1 MKRII
6 SLPAHYIWIGL
17 VLFIPFAVLGF
28 LHLYQEF
35 EFSWLTFT
43 VDKNKLFGG
52 KQNLTDE
59 LALTGCI
66 VGLLLMSFA
75 RTKEEDEFIQTLR
88 LQAWQW
94 AVLINFVVLL
104 IAIWTIYNEHFLTF
118 MVYNMLTVLLIF
130 LGRFHYLL
138 YKNRL
143 AKD

>member
-6 SLPAHYIWIGL
+6 SLPTKYKWIGL
-17 VLFIPFAVLGF
+17 LLFVPFAVLGF
-28 LHLYQEF
+28 LNLYQEF
-35 EFSWLTFT
+35 EFSWLTFV
-43 VDKNKLFGG
+43 VDTNKLFGG

-75 RTKEEDEFIQTLR
+75 RTSQEDEFIQMLR

-94 AVLINFVVLL
+94 AVLSHFLL
-104 IAIWTIYNEHFLTF
+104 LMVAIWTMYIEHFLSF
-118 MVYNMLTVLLIF
+118 MIYNMLTVLIIF
-130 LGRFHYLL
+130 LGRFHFLL

-143 AKD
+143 AND

>member
-6 SLPAHYIWIGL
+6 SFPTQYKWIGL
-17 VLFIPFAVLGF
+17 VLFVPFAVLGF
-28 LHLYQEF
+28 LNLYQEF
-35 EFSWLTFT
+35 EISWLTFT
-43 VDKNKLFGG
+43 VDTHKLFGG
-52 KQNLTDE
+52 KQNITDE

-75 RTKEEDEFIQTLR
+75 RTKNEDEFIQMLR

-94 AVLINFVVLL
+94 AVLLNFVVLL

-118 MVYNMLTVLLIF
+118 MVYNMLTVLAFF
-130 LGRFHYLL
+130 LVRFHYLL

-143 AKD
+143 AND